1 MVGVASSRG
10 LTLDTY
16 KALALLEAD
25 GTQGGFYLGL
35 VRDAIGANPYFRIY
49 VGVDL
54 KYEDTI
60 VGSLN
65 VVSNTIVLPTAF
77 NEPAETWLAATV
89 TGTCTVEIVK
99 ASDSGVALVI
109 PIAKAAD
116 NPLGDKWTLS
126 GDLQAGVAVKTS
138 SLRILAPGT
147 LDVGGG
153 GTDIYA
159 TPPTSG
165 VAVTMWT
172 LANTPVVVS
181 PTLFGGQ
188 FHFHPTP
195 RPGDGTF
202 ADQGGTGS
210 MDAVPPMQIKSIGS
224 LARIGCTWAAIV
236 REGFTWYDS
245 WKTWGN
251 SFGAI
256 RNYTL
261 FQTPN
266 ELATSGYSAN
276 NSYWPTFNP
285 GGDKGNVP
293 PVAGAAKTFARSIM
307 DHDSTLATFES
318 WNEYEI
324 YPTGYWQGTKEQMAR
339 VMRECNEARIES
351 GHSCKILWPGMVNWD
366 YTNPDVGF
374 DNWAELAA
382 ASDGAGGQAKDHIQ
396 GFGHHIYSSYG
407 TTALSMSIYFR
418 KVQASMNAMGKGSL
432 PKYMTEGAL
441 IPDGASFDVTLASNI
456 YGWQYAL
463 CAIYGYVSC
472 NSWSMDRGA
481 SGNWGGHVPWFTTQ
495 FRAKHDLLVNGLH
508 GKKIGWAYVMTNN
521 TIQIGTNDGNI
532 LTV

>member
-10 LTLDTY
+10 LTLSTY
-16 KALALLEAD
+16 KALALLEVN

-49 VGVDL
+49 VGGVL

-99 ASDSGVALVI
+99 ASTSGVALVI

-126 GDLQAGVAVKTS
+126 GDLQSGVAVKTS

-307 DHDSTLATFES
+307 DHDSTLSTFES

-339 VMRECNEARIES
+339 VMR
-351 GHSCKILWPGMVNWD
+351 D
-366 YTNPDVGF
+366 
-374 DNWAELAA
+374 
-382 ASDGAGGQAKDHIQ
+382 IQ
-396 GFGHHIYSSYG
+396 GFGHHIYSSYS

-441 IPDGASFDVTLASNI
+441 IPDGEPFDVTLASNI

-463 CAIYGYVSC
+463 CAIYGYTSC
-472 NSWSMDRGA
+472 NAWSMDRGA

-532 LTV
+532 LTI